1 MSEENVEIVRRSVE
15 AWNAGDIDG
24 AVAHMHGEIEF
35 FPLRS
40 LLEGKGYHGPEEVRQ
55 YLSESLPE
63 EWDFV
68 RVEAEE
74 WHEGGDEVVMVGT
87 FNARAKASGIEVRL
101 PVAYRSRVQDEQITF
116 VQIYTN
122 PEEALK
128 EARLSE

>member
-1 MSEENVEIVRRSVE
+1 VSEENIEIVRSSVE

-24 AVAHMHGEIEF
+24 AVAHMHREVEF

-40 LLEGKGYHGPEEVRQ
+40 LLEGKGYRGPEEVRQ
-55 YLSESLPE
+55 YLSEGLPE

-68 RVEAEE
+68 HVEADSWE
-74 WHEGGDEVVMVGT
+74 HRGDEVVLVGT

-101 PVAYRSRVQDEQITF
+101 PVAYRSRVEGGRITF
-116 VQIYTN
+116 VRIYTN

-128 EARLSE
+128 EAGLRE